1 MAEKSLVKESTLTDA
16 LLFDPEL
23 PVVLLLLPLDDDLED
38 EPHAASTTAVPIA
51 AAPTNAR
58 LNATF
63 MRVPISWRGLAA
75 RGRKMTLRLYPYT
88 PSSKHSRDV
97 VVCGPLRGPGS
108 RVRVALLVRKSGPP
122 GHFP

>member
-23 PVVLLLLPLDDDLED
+23 PVVLLLLLPLDDDLED
-38 EPHAASTTAVPIA
+38 EPHAASATAVPIA
-51 AAPTNAR
+51 AAPRSAR

-75 RGRKMTLRLYPYT
+75 RGRK
-88 PSSKHSRDV
+88 
-97 VVCGPLRGPGS
+97 
-108 RVRVALLVRKSGPP
+108 
-122 GHFP
+122 